1 MLKSQSLS
9 EICTTR
15 KNEPMFS
22 KIYSKKFG
30 NPSRIPQEK
39 ELQIKLPK
47 YKETPNRSNKY
58 EGYPDR
64 INWELPKKK
73 GNENHFNRN

>member
-1 MLKSQSLS
+1 MLKSQSLN

-39 ELQIKLPK
+39 EMQIKLPK
-47 YKETPNRSNKY
+47 SKENPNRSNAELPKY
-58 EGYPDR
+58 EGYPAR
-64 INWELPKKK
+64 RNWELP
-73 GNENHFNRN
+73 E